1 MWWLLNCNTGCL
13 RKHKPSV
20 LCSVLLSSN
29 FVIVKACTKKT
40 MGSTDLAYSKKVNL
54 KFPVSLSFQ
63 GLPSFVDTEKSS
75 KFSYF
80 VTRCCFIHPPLIF
93 ASDSLIIYHYSIL
106 LSFSLAS
113 LAKVCEQS
121 VVLNVRND
129 FLLIVRFI
137 LQRWSIKTIKMLIL
151 SSLGIKVV
159 ISTLQ
164 ISKTLRYYLSP
175 SYF

>member
-1 MWWLLNCNTGCL
+1 MSWLLNCNTGCL

-20 LCSVLLSSN
+20 PCSVLLSSN
-29 FVIVKACTKKT
+29 FVTVKACSKKT
-40 MGSTDLAYSKKVNL
+40 MGSTDLSYSEKVNL
-54 KFPVSLSFQ
+54 KVPVSLSFQ

-80 VTRCCFIHPPLIF
+80 VIRCCFIHPPLIF
-93 ASDSLIIYHYSIL
+93 ATESLIIYHYGIL
-106 LSFSLAS
+106 LSFSLAC

-121 VVLNVRND
+121 VLLNVRND

-137 LQRWSIKTIKMLIL
+137 SQRWSIKTIKILIL

-159 ISTLQ
+159 ISTFQ
-164 ISKTLRYYLSP
+164 ISKTLRYYLSS